1 MKTTLFS
8 LIALG
13 AFTVAAAV
21 GPVDRAAAG
30 EPMVLNDAELD
41 RVTAGVPL
49 PAAPTALVAGTDS
62 GALPADRTYFNYNYF
77 NNAVTM
83 TEPHL
88 DTARERIRALRHAP
102 LIGY

>member
-1 MKTTLFS
+1 MKSAFLAS
-8 LIALG
+8 LVLVATMAGAAL
-13 AFTVAAAV
+13 
-21 GPVDRAAAG
+21 AG
-30 EPMVLNDAELD
+30 EPMVLTNAQLD

-49 PAAPTALVAGTDS
+49 PASSTAVVAGSNS
-62 GALPADRTYFNYNYF
+62 GALPANRFMFNYNYH

-88 DTARERIRALRHAP
+88 DTARERISVLRHAP